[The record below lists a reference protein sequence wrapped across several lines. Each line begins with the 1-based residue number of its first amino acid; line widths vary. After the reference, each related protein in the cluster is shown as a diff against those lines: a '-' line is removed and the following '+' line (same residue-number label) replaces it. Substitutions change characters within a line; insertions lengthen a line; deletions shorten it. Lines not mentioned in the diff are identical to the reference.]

1 VRLKRAGTI
10 FDAKEVLMRRT
21 VLILIVALLFLPA
34 CFYKPVYVD
43 PLSVPAPT
51 RRASA
56 FQTCREVSRSRCD
69 ADQCGGANM
78 DYVTL
83 QCNGGKA
90 VNRCVANL
98 KCGR

>member
-1 VRLKRAGTI
+1 
-10 FDAKEVLMRRT
+10 MRRT
-21 VLILIVALLFLPA
+21 VLVLAIVLLFLPA

-43 PLSVPAPT
+43 PLSVPSAT
-51 RRASA
+51 RRPGAS
-56 FQTCREVSRSRCD
+56 QVCREVSRTRCA

-83 QCNGGKA
+83 HCSGGKA

-98 KCGR
+98 RCSAE